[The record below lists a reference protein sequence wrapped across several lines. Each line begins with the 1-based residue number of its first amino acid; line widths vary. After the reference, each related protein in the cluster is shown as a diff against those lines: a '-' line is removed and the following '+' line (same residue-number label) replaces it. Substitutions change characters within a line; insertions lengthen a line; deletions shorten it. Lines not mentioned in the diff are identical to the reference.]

1 MRTNLE
7 CGPSDRHELELIQG
21 DILERLQYLREKGYS
36 LKEDLTLEHLYLRN
50 SEIQNCI
57 LTDYSFDPI
66 TIGVLLGL
74 GIAVCLSY
82 YFRIWKKRQKF

>member
-1 MRTNLE
+1 MYE

-66 TIGVLLGL
+66 TIGLLLGL

>member
-1 MRTNLE
+1 MYE

-50 SEIQNCI
+50 TEIQNCI
-57 LTDYSFDPI
+57 LTDYSFSPI
-66 TIGVLLGL
+66 TIGIILGL

-82 YFRIWKKRQKF
+82 YFRIWKKRKKF

>member
-1 MRTNLE
+1 MYE

-57 LTDYSFDPI
+57 LTDYSVDPI

-74 GIAVCLSY
+74 GVAVCLSY
-82 YFRIWKKRQKF
+82 YFRIWKKRKKF

>member
-1 MRTNLE
+1 MYE

-57 LTDYSFDPI
+57 LTDYSFDQI

>member
-1 MRTNLE
+1 MYE
-7 CGPSDRHELELIQG
+7 CGPNDRQELELIQG
-21 DILERLQYLREKGYS
+21 EILERLKYLREKGYS
-36 LKEDLTLEHLYLRN
+36 LQEDLTLEHLYLRN

-82 YFRIWKKRQKF
+82 YFRIWKKRKNF